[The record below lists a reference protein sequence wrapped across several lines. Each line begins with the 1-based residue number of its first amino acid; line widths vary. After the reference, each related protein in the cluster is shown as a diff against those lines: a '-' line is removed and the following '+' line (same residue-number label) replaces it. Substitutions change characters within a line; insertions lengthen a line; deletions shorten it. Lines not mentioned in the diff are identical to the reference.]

1 MPGKSQNRG
10 RLTAYCHPPTAYSR
24 RSGERRGSPVILA
37 SRARVPARRGRVNP
51 AARAHVQCLR
61 PAGGVKVSGPRDL
74 RAHPRRVAAKGSED
88 EKTMGVWARLKRS
101 LRAVFGGIIEKT
113 EDPELILQQT
123 IRDMRDRVPEL
134 NNSVAQVMATE
145 KLLAKNKERLETQVV
160 DLDSKIR
167 ASGKMG
173 RDDIATAYIGQV
185 QQGQLNLQKA
195 SQQLE
200 HANLASKQAL
210 KARDN
215 YVLQMQRRTAEAMQL
230 INQSKQAKL
239 QEQLAQTME
248 SFELGDD
255 ASTSNEMRD
264 KIDRRAAAAEA
275 KMQLGAASVDTQMQ
289 DIEREAMDMQ
299 LQDKLLAYKRDM
311 GLLGTGTSAPAP
323 QALPAEG
330 ETTSGGQNGT
340 GGGHVS

>member
-1 MPGKSQNRG
+1 M
-10 RLTAYCHPPTAYSR
+10 
-24 RSGERRGSPVILA
+24 
-37 SRARVPARRGRVNP
+37 
-51 AARAHVQCLR
+51 
-61 PAGGVKVSGPRDL
+61 
-74 RAHPRRVAAKGSED
+74 
-88 EKTMGVWARLKRS
+88 KRS
-101 LRAVFGGIIEKT
+101 VRALFGGIIEKT

-145 KLLAKNKERLETQVV
+145 KLLAKNKERLETQQV

-167 ASGKMG
+167 ASVKMG
-173 RDDIATAYIGQV
+173 RDDIATAYIGQLQQV
-185 QQGQLNLQKA
+185 QIDLQKTG
-195 SQQLE
+195 QQLE

-248 SFELGDD
+248 SFQLGDD
-255 ASTSNEMRD
+255 ASTFNEMRD

-275 KMQLGAASVDTQMQ
+275 KMQLGTASVDTQMQ
-289 DIEREAMDMQ
+289 EIEREALDMQ
-299 LQDKLLAYKRDM
+299 LADKLLSYKRDM
-311 GLLGTGTSAPAP
+311 GLLGAGTSAPQT

-330 ETTSGGQNGT
+330 ETGGGQNGT
-340 GGGHVS
+340 GSR

>member
-1 MPGKSQNRG
+1 MGLLS
-10 RLTAYCHPPTAYSR
+10 RLSR
-24 RSGERRGSPVILA
+24 SM
-37 SRARVPARRGRVNP
+37 RA
-51 AARAHVQCLR
+51 L
-61 PAGGVKVSGPRDL
+61 
-74 RAHPRRVAAKGSED
+74 
-88 EKTMGVWARLKRS
+88 
-101 LRAVFGGIIEKT
+101 FGGIIEIT

-145 KLLAKNKERLETQVV
+145 KLLAKSKERLETQVV

-167 ASGKMG
+167 ASVKLN
-173 RDDIATAYIGQV
+173 RDDIATAYIGQL
-185 QQGQLNLQKA
+185 QQAQMDLQKT

-200 HANLASKQAL
+200 HASLASKQAL

-230 INQSKQAKL
+230 INSAKQAKL

-248 SFELGDD
+248 SFQIGDD
-255 ASTSNEMRD
+255 ASTFNEMRD

-275 KMQLGAASVDTQMQ
+275 KLQLGSASVDNQMQ

-299 LQDKLLAYKRDM
+299 LQDKLLAYKQEM
-311 GLLGTGTSAPAP
+311 GLLPAGSGSSP
-323 QALPAEG
+323 QALPARG
-330 ETTSGGQNGT
+330 ETSAREQSEEAVNSD
-340 GGGHVS
+340 HQVN

>member
-1 MPGKSQNRG
+1 
-10 RLTAYCHPPTAYSR
+10 
-24 RSGERRGSPVILA
+24 
-37 SRARVPARRGRVNP
+37 
-51 AARAHVQCLR
+51 
-61 PAGGVKVSGPRDL
+61 
-74 RAHPRRVAAKGSED
+74 
-88 EKTMGVWARLKRS
+88 MGLWTRMKRS
-101 LRAVFGGIIEKT
+101 MRALFGGIIEKT

-167 ASGKMG
+167 ASVKMG
-173 RDDIATAYIGQV
+173 RDDIATAYIGQL
-185 QQGQLNLQKA
+185 QQAQLDLQKT

-248 SFELGDD
+248 SFQLGDD
-255 ASTSNEMRD
+255 ASTFNEMRD

-275 KMQLGAASVDTQMQ
+275 KMQLGAANVDTQMQ
-289 DIEREAMDMQ
+289 DIEREALDMQ

-311 GLLGTGTSAPAP
+311 GLLGAGAGSAAP

-330 ETTSGGQNGT
+330 ETTGGQNGT
-340 GGGHVS
+340 GGSHVN

>member
-1 MPGKSQNRG
+1 
-10 RLTAYCHPPTAYSR
+10 
-24 RSGERRGSPVILA
+24 
-37 SRARVPARRGRVNP
+37 
-51 AARAHVQCLR
+51 
-61 PAGGVKVSGPRDL
+61 
-74 RAHPRRVAAKGSED
+74 
-88 EKTMGVWARLKRS
+88 MGVWTRMKRS
-101 LRAVFGGIIEKT
+101 MRALFGGIIEKT

-167 ASGKMG
+167 ASVKMG
-173 RDDIATAYIGQV
+173 RDDIATAYIGQL
-185 QQGQLNLQKA
+185 QQAQLDLQKTT
-195 SQQLE
+195 QQLD
-200 HANLASKQAL
+200 HAASASKQAL

-230 INQSKQAKL
+230 INASKQAKL

-248 SFELGDD
+248 SFQLGDD
-255 ASTSNEMRD
+255 ASTFNEMRD

-275 KMQLGAASVDTQMQ
+275 KMQLGAANVDTKMQ

-311 GLLGTGTSAPAP
+311 GLLSSGGAATP

-330 ETTSGGQNGT
+330 ETTSGSQNGT
-340 GGGHVS
+340 GGGHTS

>member
-1 MPGKSQNRG
+1 
-10 RLTAYCHPPTAYSR
+10 
-24 RSGERRGSPVILA
+24 
-37 SRARVPARRGRVNP
+37 
-51 AARAHVQCLR
+51 
-61 PAGGVKVSGPRDL
+61 
-74 RAHPRRVAAKGSED
+74 
-88 EKTMGVWARLKRS
+88 MGVWTRMKRS
-101 LRAVFGGIIEKT
+101 MRAVFGGLIEKT

-145 KLLAKNKERLETQVV
+145 RLLAKNKERLETQRV

-167 ASGKMG
+167 ASVKMG
-173 RDDIATAYIGQV
+173 RDDIATAYIGQL
-185 QQGQLNLQKA
+185 QQAEIDLQKT

-248 SFELGDD
+248 SFQLGDD
-255 ASTSNEMRD
+255 ASTFNEMRD

-289 DIEREAMDMQ
+289 EIEREALDMQ
-299 LQDKLLAYKRDM
+299 LADKLLEYKRSM
-311 GLLGTGTSAPAP
+311 GLLGAGTSTP
-323 QALPAEG
+323 QALPADG
-330 ETTSGGQNGT
+330 ETTSGQNGS
-340 GGGHVS
+340 GGGGRSM

>member
-1 MPGKSQNRG
+1 MGLWTRMK
-10 RLTAYCHPPTAYSR
+10 
-24 RSGERRGSPVILA
+24 RSM
-37 SRARVPARRGRVNP
+37 RA
-51 AARAHVQCLR
+51 LF
-61 PAGGVKVSGPRDL
+61 GGV
-74 RAHPRRVAAKGSED
+74 
-88 EKTMGVWARLKRS
+88 
-101 LRAVFGGIIEKT
+101 IEKT

-123 IRDMRDRVPEL
+123 IRDMRDRVPDL

-145 KLLAKNKERLETQVV
+145 KLLAKNRERLETQVV

-167 ASGKMG
+167 ASVKMG
-173 RDDIATAYIGQV
+173 RDDIATAYIGQL
-185 QQGQLNLQKA
+185 QQAQIDLQKTT
-195 SQQLE
+195 QQLE

-248 SFELGDD
+248 SFQLGDD
-255 ASTSNEMRD
+255 ASTFNEMRD

-275 KMQLGAASVDTQMQ
+275 KMQLGSANVDTQMQ
-289 DIEREAMDMQ
+289 DIEREALDMQ

-311 GLLGTGTSAPAP
+311 GLLGTGTDAPTP

-330 ETTSGGQNGT
+330 ETAGGGQNGT
-340 GGGHVS
+340 GGQHN

>member
-1 MPGKSQNRG
+1 MGLWTRMK
-10 RLTAYCHPPTAYSR
+10 
-24 RSGERRGSPVILA
+24 RSM
-37 SRARVPARRGRVNP
+37 RA
-51 AARAHVQCLR
+51 LF
-61 PAGGVKVSGPRDL
+61 GGV
-74 RAHPRRVAAKGSED
+74 
-88 EKTMGVWARLKRS
+88 
-101 LRAVFGGIIEKT
+101 IQQT

-123 IRDMRDRVPEL
+123 TRDMRDRVPEL

-160 DLDSKIR
+160 DLDSKIK
-167 ASGKMG
+167 ASVKMG
-173 RDDIATAYIGQV
+173 RDDIATAYIGQL
-185 QQGQLNLQKA
+185 QQAQMDLQKTG
-195 SQQLE
+195 QQLE
-200 HANLASKQAL
+200 HATLASKQAL

-230 INQSKQAKL
+230 INQSKQARL

-248 SFELGDD
+248 SFQIGDD
-255 ASTSNEMRD
+255 ASTFNEMRD

-275 KMQLGAASVDTQMQ
+275 KMQLGSASVDNQMQ

-311 GLLGTGTSAPAP
+311 GLLGAGSDAPTP

-330 ETTSGGQNGT
+330 ETTGGNNGNGSRT
-340 GGGHVS
+340 G

>member
-1 MPGKSQNRG
+1 MG
-10 RLTAYCHPPTAYSR
+10 LWT
-24 RSGERRGSPVILA
+24 
-37 SRARVPARRGRVNP
+37 RV
-51 AARAHVQCLR
+51 
-61 PAGGVKVSGPRDL
+61 
-74 RAHPRRVAAKGSED
+74 
-88 EKTMGVWARLKRS
+88 KRS
-101 LRAVFGGIIEKT
+101 MRALFGGIIEST
-113 EDPELILQQT
+113 ENPELILQQT

-160 DLDSKIR
+160 DVDSKIR
-167 ASGKMG
+167 ASVKLG
-173 RDDIATAYIGQV
+173 RDDIATAYIGQL
-185 QQGQLNLQKA
+185 QQAQLDLQKT

-200 HANLASKQAL
+200 HATLASKQAL

-248 SFELGDD
+248 SFQIGDD
-255 ASTSNEMRD
+255 ASTFNEMRD

-275 KMQLGAASVDTQMQ
+275 KLQLGSASVDNQMQ

-299 LQDKLLAYKRDM
+299 LQDKLLAYKQEM
-311 GLLGTGTSAPAP
+311 GLLPASASGSR
-323 QALPAEG
+323 QALSAEG
-330 ETTSGGQNGT
+330 ETGASEKHGEIVSNGNRTS
-340 GGGHVS
+340 